1 MATLKENKHSLDF
14 YILANSSL
22 FLALSLLGFYSFQ
35 DLSWFHFIANCTFLF
50 LAIFIF
56 FFAASYKKIL
66 SFNLWFLLGA
76 AVFFTIG
83 PLLEFTKSIDRN
95 ILAIT
100 LAKVNLLNSSA
111 VFTVTLL
118 NYFLSRKYFYS
129 YCFNRNSFEEKKTL
143 NQFIFVQFLVF
154 LYIVL
159 KLTFFVPSTSL
170 IINGLFNKLSFLSY
184 SFAFLYGL
192 SKNTVPRKINKY
204 SAIIFG
210 LLTFLSLLSLSK
222 LSLVSLVLGYFLGRV
237 FYNNSIKHVSYL
249 LIIPLISM
257 FLFGP
262 VCTAGRLNQYYI
274 ENNPLKVRIKIV
286 LFSSVKL
293 LSSTFYKNLEDK
305 DKNLEDKVSDLFF
318 HSMHGSPVRISDNPS
333 SNIDEGIKYI
343 SNEKFKFLSSLNR
356 FNLTPIQI
364 YLIDQYNLS
373 NEGRSLQSLKFILI
387 PRIFW
392 PDKPI
397 LSNDGAQLFRDF
409 YPGVW
414 AGISSLAPSF
424 NAEAYWNYGISGV
437 LFISVYL
444 ALIIWLI
451 GYLFKSFKS
460 DFLALMFIFPFILN
474 IFNVESWIVISYV
487 GGIVTLIVLYLFF
500 YLFFQFLNKI
510 KYAS

>member
-1 MATLKENKHSLDF
+1 MATLKENKHSLDL
-14 YILANSSL
+14 YILANSGL

-35 DLSWFHFIANCTFLF
+35 DLSWFHLIANCTFLF

-100 LAKVNLLNSSA
+100 LAKVNLLNASA

-118 NYFLSRKYFYS
+118 NYFLSRKYLYS

-249 LIIPLISM
+249 LIIPLISL

-262 VCTAGRLNQYYI
+262 LCTAGRLNKYYMEDNSI
-274 ENNPLKVRIKIV
+274 MERIKIIS
-286 LFSSVKL
+286 FSSVKL
-293 LSSTFYKNLEDK
+293 LHVTFFKNSEDK
-305 DKNLEDKVSDLFF
+305 YSDLFS
-318 HSMHGSPVRISDNPS
+318 HSMVNSPIRKLDDPDDPS
-333 SNIDEGIKYI
+333 FNIDPGALYAI
-343 SNEKFKFLSSLNR
+343 SNKFKFLGSLNR
-356 FNLTPIQI
+356 FNLVPIQI
-364 YLIDQYNLS
+364 YLIDQYNLA
-373 NEGRSLQSLKFILI
+373 NVGRSLESLKFVLI

-397 LSNDGAQLFRDF
+397 LSNDGVKLFYDF

-414 AGISSLAPSF
+414 AGTSSLAPSF

-487 GGIVTLIVLYLFF
+487 GGIITLIVLYLFF
-500 YLFFQFLNKI
+500 YLFFQFLSKI
-510 KYAS
+510 KYASQ